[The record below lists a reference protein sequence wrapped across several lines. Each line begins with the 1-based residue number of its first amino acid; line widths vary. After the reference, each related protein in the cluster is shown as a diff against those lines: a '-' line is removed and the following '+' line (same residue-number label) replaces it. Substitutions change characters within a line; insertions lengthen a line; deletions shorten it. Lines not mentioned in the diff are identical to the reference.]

1 MDCIQPL
8 PKSDECPHS
17 PDLLI
22 FCKMCI
28 GTNSLDSYSSK
39 FPLCSTVLGINK
51 MPGAWLVSVFPATYR
66 IEGLS
71 ILSEICRKLC

>member
-1 MDCIQPL
+1 MY
-8 PKSDECPHS
+8 
-17 PDLLI
+17 
-22 FCKMCI
+22 I